1 MAFVEPITITEAI
14 DNVHKKNYLLPA
26 IQREFVWGT
35 EQIERLFDS
44 LMRDYPISSFLFWEV
59 EKQNIQKFQFY
70 EFVRDYHE
78 RDNRHNPK
86 ANLGGESGITAI
98 LDGQQRLTSL
108 YIGLKGT
115 YSLKLPRKRWDN
127 ASAFPK
133 RKLYLNLL
141 SPSDNEDLEF
151 NFRFLTKDE
160 AANGDKDSFWFLVGN
175 ILNLKEEYKVND
187 FLIENDISSFEKE
200 KYRLANKT
208 LYKLHSIIHK
218 NKSIYSIYRIFS
230 VNSIY

>member
-1 MAFVEPITITEAI
+1 MAFVEPMTIREAI

-44 LMRDYPISSFLFWEV
+44 LMRDYPISSFLFWKV
-59 EKQNIQKFQFY
+59 EKQNIQKYQFY

-86 ANLGGESGITAI
+86 ANLSGESGITAI

-115 YSLKLPRKRWDN
+115 YSFKLPHQQRML
-127 ASAFPK
+127 F
-133 RKLYLNLL
+133 LL
-141 SPSDNEDLEF
+141 VHP
-151 NFRFLTKDE
+151 FLPIVL
-160 AANGDKDSFWFLVGN
+160 WQ
-175 ILNLKEEYKVND
+175 
-187 FLIENDISSFEKE
+187 
-200 KYRLANKT
+200 
-208 LYKLHSIIHK
+208 
-218 NKSIYSIYRIFS
+218 
-230 VNSIY
+230 